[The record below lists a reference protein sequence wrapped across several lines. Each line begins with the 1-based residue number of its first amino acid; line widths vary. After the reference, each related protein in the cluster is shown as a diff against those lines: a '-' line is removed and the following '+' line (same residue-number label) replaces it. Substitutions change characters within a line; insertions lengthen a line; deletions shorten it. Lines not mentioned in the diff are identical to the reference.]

1 MNQNGKFKH
10 IFEQKG
16 SGIGEL
22 YTLITKSL
30 GFEKGEEGK
39 TMGLAPYGKKVSRKN
54 INIPSLK
61 GDYKGFTIDYS
72 RILDRKPSSKLKII
86 IKKLKNKKDLYKPY
100 FSKLAFNLQR
110 ETEKCIVHLS
120 KESLKK
126 TGSKNLCFAG
136 GVALNCVANNH
147 VQNLKE
153 VNNFLIQ
160 PASGD
165 SGIPMGLALAGLEEL
180 NINLSKIM
188 NQENRIKPHP
198 YSKDNNQYLNIR
210 KKIK

>member
-1 MNQNGKFKH
+1 M
-10 IFEQKG
+10 
-16 SGIGEL
+16 
-22 YTLITKSL
+22 
-30 GFEKGEEGK
+30 
-39 TMGLAPYGKKVSRKN
+39 
-54 INIPSLK
+54 
-61 GDYKGFTIDYS
+61 
-72 RILDRKPSSKLKII
+72 
-86 IKKLKNKKDLYKPY
+86 
-100 FSKLAFNLQR
+100 AFNLQR

-126 TGSKNLCFAG
+126 QFKNLCFAG

-153 VNNFLIQ
+153 VNNFWIQ

-188 NQENRIKPHP
+188 NQENRIKLSHP
-198 YSKDNNQYLNIR
+198 YSKDNNQ
-210 KKIK
+210 